1 MYCDAATVA
10 YRKQGIN
17 PATGK
22 HFKPFSFFRYTS
34 DDDVCRLF
42 SEVPKGFE
50 ALLLPCQKC
59 LLCTRRYRMHWVLR
73 CMNEL
78 RFYDEAS
85 YLTLTV
91 DDAHID
97 DVFPKRRYSNV
108 SDDCE
113 SFDTAKGL
121 GYRDF
126 WSSEWNSLRHKPFQD
141 FMKRLRRQL
150 NYGYHYDRIVDGKPC
165 HFVYRGE
172 PDKPLRYFMCGEY
185 GDKHHRPHYH
195 AIVFGFFPP
204 DAQLLDPR
212 KKLYVSPMLSRKWE
226 FGFHTVARVEPDCI
240 SYVAGY
246 VDKKM
251 SDARMQWATNDV
263 APEYVA
269 MSRGCSKIG
278 TGGLGRKFF
287 DEFYKDLYPMND
299 DGEFVRDYGIVGH
312 GTRVKIPRF
321 YDELLD
327 LRDPE
332 RFAKLMSHREQV
344 AVVRSADF
352 DLVDWL
358 NVSHR
363 KNAVAAARMRQ
374 REPEVD
380 D

>member
-1 MYCDAATVA
+1 MFCDATTVA

-22 HFKPFSFFRYTS
+22 HYKPFSFYRYTC
-34 DDDVCRLF
+34 DDDVVRLF
-42 SEVPKGFE
+42 SQVPSGFE

-59 LLCTRRYRMHWVLR
+59 PLCTRRYRMHWVLR

-78 RFYDEAS
+78 RFYDEAC

-91 DDAHID
+91 DDDHID
-97 DVFPKRRYSNV
+97 DVFPKRRHDLV
-108 SDDCE
+108 SVDCE

-121 GYRDF
+121 GYPEF

-150 NYGYHYDRIVDGKPC
+150 SYGFHYDRIVDGKPC

-172 PDKPLRYFMCGEY
+172 LDKPLRYFMCGEY
-185 GDKHHRPHYH
+185 GDLHHRPHYH
-195 AIVFGFFPP
+195 AIVFGFYPP
-204 DAQLLDPR
+204 DAVQLPGS
-212 KKLYVSPMLSRKWE
+212 KLAVSNLISFKWP
-226 FGFHTVARVEPDCI
+226 FGFHTVAKVEPDCV

-251 SDARMQWATNDV
+251 SDARMEWATNDV

-287 DEFYKDLYPMND
+287 DEYYHDLYPMND
-299 DGEFVRDYGIVGH
+299 DGEFVRDYGILGR
-312 GTRVKIPRF
+312 GTRVKVPRF
-321 YDELLD
+321 YDELLE
-327 LRDPE
+327 LRDPDL
-332 RFAKLMSHREQV
+332 FDKLMAHRERVVV
-344 AVVRSADF
+344 ARSVDF

-363 KNAVAAARMRQ
+363 KCAVAVARMRQ
-374 REPEVD
+374 REPGVD